1 MPGSAVLGDTQA
13 SHAVLQSLR
22 RQQTSLST
30 FLGPT
35 GQGQLPALNLR
46 PTRSEG
52 PPHSLHIHTGRTP
65 TSQSGR
71 RGPARPCSPASDGG
85 HGGSSGGSHLTQLTQ
100 VHTLPCLLHAY
111 QRPSLPGREEK
122 PVRFCRPSGGY
133 AGLGE
138 AYSFCIKGHKCRCG
152 LCVSGRGQPS
162 QELLRETAGQRPRA
176 GCWGPASGGHLCMVP
191 DRVKKKDDDFN
202 GNKYKRIF
210 IELKNQWPGT
220 LPQGRSAPASL
231 HTAASLHH
239 SCGWRGGRSG
249 LQNSRLDTMLRGTT
263 GSPRRPA
270 GCSQRGGP
278 GSARQGRCC

>member
-13 SHAVLQSLR
+13 SHAVLPSLR

-100 VHTLPCLLHAY
+100 VHTLPCLLHPY
-111 QRPSLPGREEK
+111 QRPPCQGGKRNWLDSVDPQGDMRGWEK
-122 PVRFCRPSGGY
+122 PTVSASRATS
-133 AGLGE
+133 AGVVSVSRGE
-138 AYSFCIKGHKCRCG
+138 A
-152 LCVSGRGQPS
+152 
-162 QELLRETAGQRPRA
+162 
-176 GCWGPASGGHLCMVP
+176 
-191 DRVKKKDDDFN
+191 N
-202 GNKYKRIF
+202 
-210 IELKNQWPGT
+210 
-220 LPQGRSAPASL
+220 
-231 HTAASLHH
+231 
-239 SCGWRGGRSG
+239 
-249 LQNSRLDTMLRGTT
+249 
-263 GSPRRPA
+263 PRRN
-270 GCSQRGGP
+270 C
-278 GSARQGRCC
+278 